1 MRSPNA
7 TGPPDC
13 TQIPPSRTTTESSA
27 KNRSV
32 AALTTTTPFDGDH
45 HG

>member
-1 MRSPNA
+1 MRRPHA
-7 TGPPDC
+7 TGPPVGLSHP
-13 TQIPPSRTTTESSA
+13 QSRTTTESSA

-32 AALTTTTPFDGDH
+32 AALTTTTPLEGDH

>member
-1 MRSPNA
+1 MRRPHA
-7 TGPPDC
+7 TGPPVAQ
-13 TQIPPSRTTTESSA
+13 TAQSRTTTESSA

-32 AALTTTTPFDGDH
+32 AVLTTTIPFHGDH